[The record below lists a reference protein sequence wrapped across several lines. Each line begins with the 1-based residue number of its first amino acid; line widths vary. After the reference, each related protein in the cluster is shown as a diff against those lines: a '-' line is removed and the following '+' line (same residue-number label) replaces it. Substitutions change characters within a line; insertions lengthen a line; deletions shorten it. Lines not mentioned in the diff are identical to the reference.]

1 MKTILIKILG
11 SMYIFYLDCLIDYNR
26 LKKSI
31 RGFCEYILVLIQYY
45 SFCIKSGLNRLKM
58 SKMKKRAEKA
68 VKSGEIYS
76 KKQV

>member
-1 MKTILIKILG
+1 
-11 SMYIFYLDCLIDYNR
+11 MYIFYLDCLIDYNR

-58 SKMKKRAEKA
+58 RKMKKRAERQIKN
-68 VKSGEIYS
+68 GDIYS
-76 KKQV
+76 DKKL